1 MRLSATAA
9 LLLACV
15 FLAPIAQGA
24 DLARGQALH
33 DTFCVMCHES
43 NVYTREHRLANSYLE
58 IRQQV
63 VRWHENARL
72 RWSNYDIDSV
82 TEYLAEKYYKIPY

>member
-1 MRLSATAA
+1 MRVSVPVSLVAGLVLFHSA
-9 LLLACV
+9 
-15 FLAPIAQGA
+15 AQAA

-33 DTFCVMCHES
+33 DTFCVMCHEP
-43 NVYTREHRLANSYLE
+43 NVYTREERLANTYLE

-63 VRWHENARL
+63 VRWQQNARL
-72 RWSNYDIDSV
+72 RWSGYDIDSV